1 MKRQAL
7 YSCLTCLPESKE
19 DFRKGAGICLA
30 CSYSCHEGHELIEL
44 YTKRNFRCD
53 CGTPKTRRKCLL
65 DEKSADNAKN
75 EYNQVT
81 RTHLILSLLFLTP
94 PRSFPSRT
102 TPACTAPAIVP
113 TQTRKTLRRMRTK

>member
-75 EYNQVT
+75 EYNQVGP
-81 RTHLILSLLFLTP
+81 THLILDPSKFTQLL
-94 PRSFPSRT
+94 PSRT

-113 TQTRKTLRRMRTK
+113 TQTRKTLRRMPTK